1 MTATISAE
9 YVLVTP
15 GGALMPVT
23 NPAIANAY
31 VQRGVATLHTR
42 KTTMTPD
49 PNSGTARW
57 TYGPWRHIRSTTTR
71 TAA

>member
-1 MTATISAE
+1 MTAYVSAE
-9 YVLVTP
+9 YVLVTA

-23 NPAIANAY
+23 NPAVAAAY
-31 VQRGVATLHTR
+31 VERGVATLHTR

-57 TYGPWRHIRSTTTR
+57 TYGPWKHIRTSTR

>member
-9 YVLVTP
+9 YVLITA

-23 NPAIANAY
+23 NPAIASAY

-49 PNSGTARW
+49 PNSGTAHW
-57 TYGPWRHIRSTTTR
+57 TYGPWKHIRSTTTR